1 MSKNEFDPLPAV
13 GDGADVFDQPV
24 LFFLTHQEIIEQW
37 GRLSTAA
44 AETGHQ
50 WLSSTV
56 RAALEDLSAQRGME
70 LSAVAGPAQWQH
82 LLLHPAETPTVGDEP
97 IIGIGLCWNRQRLDP
112 RNYLPFVGV
121 RVGTNPQG
129 AAAGAAFL
137 DGGGLQLRE
146 QFHWRGKGEPTW
158 PAYFYL
164 DPFDRWWE
172 QLDDYRAIIVEH
184 VTLGLNRME
193 GPLRSALETLRR

>member
-1 MSKNEFDPLPAV
+1 MGVTADIDRLEAMVVACERAKGRPSPAAV
-13 GDGADVFDQPV
+13 VD
-24 LFFLTHQEIIEQW
+24 
-37 GRLSTAA
+37 TA
-44 AETGHQ
+44 
-50 WLSSTV
+50 
-56 RAALEDLSAQRGME
+56 RF
-70 LSAVAGPAQWQH
+70 AQWQH
-82 LLLHPAETPTVGDEP
+82 LLLHPTETPTVGDEP

-121 RVGTNPQG
+121 RVGSNPQG

-146 QFHWRGKGEPTW
+146 EFHWSGKGEPSW

-164 DPFDRWWE
+164 DPFDRWWQ
-172 QLDDYRAIIVEH
+172 QLDVYRAIIVEH

-193 GPLRSALETLRR
+193 GPLRSALEALRR